1 MDWKSSIGAV
11 VFRRV
16 KDPLARRLL
25 AELGLSFAGGVETDR
40 TVLYRGH
47 TITWHRTLAGWI
59 GRFRKTDTLV
69 LMCDNVVSATLEDG
83 EAVLLRRA
91 RARIDRALDAA

>member
-1 MDWKSSIGAV
+1 MDWKSSISAAV
-11 VFRRV
+11 FSRV

-25 AELGLSFAGGVETDR
+25 KELGPGFAGGVETDR
-40 TVLYRGH
+40 TLLYRGY

-59 GRFRKTDTLV
+59 GRFRKTDTLLLV
-69 LMCDNVVSATLEDG
+69 THDVVSATLDDG

-91 RARIDRALDAA
+91 RARIDRVLNT